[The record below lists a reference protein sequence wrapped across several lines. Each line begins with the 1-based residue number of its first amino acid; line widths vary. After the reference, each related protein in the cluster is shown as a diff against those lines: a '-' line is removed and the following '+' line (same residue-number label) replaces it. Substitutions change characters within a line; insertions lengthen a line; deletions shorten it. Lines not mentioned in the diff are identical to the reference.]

1 MSSMRNEFVASE
13 ITQKWIALKRLN
25 QFLVYQKKTHLINSF
40 SIFQAFPGGKRDK
53 IQIILNDGNLASNYY
68 TVQASDAT
76 KRNCVTF
83 ACH

>member
-1 MSSMRNEFVASE
+1 MGNEFVASE
-13 ITQKWIALKRLN
+13 ITRKWITLKKLN
-25 QFLVYQKKTHLINSF
+25 QFLVYQKKKKTHLINSF
-40 SIFQAFPGGKRDK
+40 SIFEAFPRGKRGK

>member
-1 MSSMRNEFVASE
+1 MFPMRNEFVASE

-25 QFLVYQKKTHLINSF
+25 QFLVYKKKTHLINSF